1 MNHRSRS
8 HLGSGSAL
16 PSVFDTMSEPDYEG
30 DHRSEVSAD
39 SPCDGMEEEA
49 GGTSTEQA
57 KELQRLCDG
66 DPTFLPEI
74 VPSDASQLANASLGR
89 LPKEVKGSGAEQA
102 KKLQRFCNGDPTF
115 LPEVRPAKRWRAQ
128 VLQSAAQRF
137 CNGDPSFLPEVRP
150 TVKRSHAVPADSSM
164 E

>member
-39 SPCDGMEEEA
+39 SPCDGMEEES

-66 DPTFLPEI
+66 LEEEVGGTME
-74 VPSDASQLANASLGR
+74 PSN
-89 LPKEVKGSGAEQA
+89 GSVIG
-102 KKLQRFCNGDPTF
+102 T
-115 LPEVRPAKRWRAQ
+115 
-128 VLQSAAQRF
+128 SA
-137 CNGDPSFLPEVRP
+137 
-150 TVKRSHAVPADSSM
+150 
-164 E
+164 